1 MMGLTVIERP
11 DGRTYRP
18 RKLAAHAV
26 TDPDD
31 GDTLI
36 GVVVLGTH
44 DPAKAQALAD
54 GYARWQL
61 GSRHVAVSP
70 VAVWWRDGFAY
81 GRRGWIDDPVT
92 GRAGVWYQEIA
103 ELYP

>member
-1 MMGLTVIERP
+1 MTLAVLTRP
-11 DGRTYRP
+11 DGRLYRP

-31 GDTLI
+31 GDTLT
-36 GVVVLGTH
+36 GVVLGTH
-44 DPAKAQALAD
+44 DPAKAQEPAD
-54 GYARWQL
+54 AYARWQL

-81 GRRGWIDDPVT
+81 GRRGWIEDEVT
-92 GRAGVWYQEIA
+92 GRAGVWYQEIT
-103 ELYP
+103 ERWP

>member
-1 MMGLTVIERP
+1 VTTLAGLTRP
-11 DGRTYRP
+11 NGRLYRP

-31 GDTLI
+31 GDMLT

-44 DPAKAQALAD
+44 DPAQAQYLAD
-54 GYARWQL
+54 AYARWQL

-70 VAVWWRDGFAY
+70 VAGWWRDGFAY
-81 GRRGWIDDPVT
+81 GRRGWIDDPEK
-92 GRAGVWYQEIA
+92 GRAGIWFRSITEKD
-103 ELYP
+103 